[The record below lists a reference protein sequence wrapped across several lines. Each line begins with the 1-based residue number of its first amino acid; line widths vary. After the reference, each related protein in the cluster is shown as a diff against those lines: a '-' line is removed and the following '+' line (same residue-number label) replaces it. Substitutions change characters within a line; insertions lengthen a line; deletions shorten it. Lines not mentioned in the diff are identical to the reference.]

1 MAMVTNS
8 KITMLNNLKPYKT
21 TWKVEVKILR
31 SWTQHSNYSGE
42 DTFEFI
48 LEDRMGSE
56 IYCTCKRIFLARVK
70 NLQVGQW
77 RFLENFS
84 VYPTTGMYRLSGHK
98 FKISITKSSI
108 VTNSSLTTCEV
119 INLGELKT
127 IHCSCKPRMKP
138 EFTLEYIK

>member
-1 MAMVTNS
+1 
-8 KITMLNNLKPYKT
+8 
-21 TWKVEVKILR
+21 VKILR

-48 LEDRMGSE
+48 LEDRM
-56 IYCTCKRIFLARVK
+56 

-119 INLGELKT
+119 HTFVT
-127 IHCSCKPRMKP
+127 I
-138 EFTLEYIK
+138 